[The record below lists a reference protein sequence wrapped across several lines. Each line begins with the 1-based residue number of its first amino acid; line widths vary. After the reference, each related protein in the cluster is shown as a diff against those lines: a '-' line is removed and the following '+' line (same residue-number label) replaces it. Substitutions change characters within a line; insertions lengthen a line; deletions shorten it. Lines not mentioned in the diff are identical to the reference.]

1 MITTLAGG
9 VGAAR
14 FLRGLLAVRPGS
26 EVTAITNV
34 ADDFRLHGLAIS
46 PDLDTVTYTLA
57 GQVNPE
63 TGWGRVGESWR
74 VLDELE
80 RYGGQTWFRLGDL
93 DIALHLYRTQRL
105 EEGATLSQITAEVAS
120 AHGLGLTLLPVSD
133 DPIRTRL
140 VVRGEGLMDFQE
152 WFVARRHEPPVEA
165 VEFAGADTAR
175 PAPGVVEA
183 IDSADVVVIAPS
195 NPVVSISPVLAVP
208 GVGEA
213 VRARREHTVAVSPI
227 VGGRALK
234 GPAAEL
240 LTELGSESSVVG
252 IARWYAAEIATLVI
266 DEVDAAHAPAVEA
279 EGVRCVVAPTV
290 MHDAVAAATLASV
303 VLEARR

>member
-1 MITTLAGG
+1 VITTLAGG

-26 EVTAITNV
+26 EVTAVANV

-57 GQVNPE
+57 GEVNPE

-93 DIALHLYRTQRL
+93 DLALHLYRTQRL
-105 EEGATLSQITAEVAS
+105 EEGATLSQVTAEVAS
-120 AHGLGLTLLPVSD
+120 VHGLGLTLLPVSD

-140 VVRGEGLMDFQE
+140 VVRGEGPMDFQE

-165 VEFAGADTAR
+165 VEFAGAEAAR
-175 PAPGVVEA
+175 PAPGVIEA
-183 IDSADVVVIAPS
+183 IETADVIVIAPS
-195 NPVVSISPVLAVP
+195 NPVVSIGPVLAVP

-213 VRARREHTVAVSPI
+213 VRARRDHTVAVSPI

-240 LTELGSESSVVG
+240 LTGLGSESSVVG
-252 IARWYAAEIATLVI
+252 IARWYAAEAATLVI
-266 DEVDAAHAPAVEA
+266 DEVDAAHVSAVEA
-279 EGVRCVVAPTV
+279 EGLRCVVAPTV
-290 MHDAVAAATLASV
+290 MHDVAAAAALASV
-303 VLEARR
+303 VLETHR